1 MPVASG
7 VDAFTSFERLLRTLC
22 LNEFPCG
29 TGTWRSTLGEGE
41 QATQFITTT
50 RNYGSDKEQ
59 VETLEELVT
68 SSFSPYS
75 VDYSWSKE
83 AKQLREMA
91 VKSPWLISTEFI
103 LQHFQSLRIVDK
115 QVNRIDERMLQFPA
129 LKELTLSANQLST
142 VDCKY
147 LPRSLKVLELVAN
160 QISDLEPLCNR
171 PPALHHLGLSLNR
184 ISAVHEYLTGEF
196 WPYLLS
202 LDLSHNCLTELK
214 DLTQKL
220 QTLPK
225 LRNLALIGNP
235 LALIPG
241 YRGFT
246 VDSLRNL
253 SILDDTQ
260 ISADEKHHFKGLA
273 RRREFVRDEAQ
284 IIFKIQTVGG
294 IARPPELDVTEEAP
308 EYPVI
313 NRYYYVEFMFLED
326 FASKTS
332 TGQEDT
338 EKDEGKEEE
347 EEKKD
352 EELAKADNLLTTE
365 DHISINEDCQEN
377 TEVQSDGNVPVGT
390 FFTALE
396 SQAPS
401 AVPPEDEEENDKVPS
416 PPPELKLRPYRT
428 QNMQWTEESLG
439 NLEMGFIQTLVID
452 DLPALKQCLKQGL
465 KLAVK
470 EDKVLSYPPE
480 ETDDVQSIASQKK
493 SGKDKGDK
501 KEEKKE
507 KPKDP
512 KGGKKKKK
520 EPEIELIH
528 SPPEVT
534 ILGTYTLEL
543 KEFIDGENLAREVC
557 VCHVIERE
565 CIEEDQQDKHD
576 DKKEKTKKGD
586 GDASKGKKGK
596 EGKEKGKKPGK
607 LDKADSKAKISPPKG
622 TVEEE
627 TEEETPPPPPL
638 TVSLSVELVKWTTAQ
653 DSIPKVDTKESVIT

>member
-1 MPVASG
+1 
-7 VDAFTSFERLLRTLC
+7 
-22 LNEFPCG
+22 
-29 TGTWRSTLGEGE
+29 
-41 QATQFITTT
+41 
-50 RNYGSDKEQ
+50 
-59 VETLEELVT
+59 
-68 SSFSPYS
+68 
-75 VDYSWSKE
+75 
-83 AKQLREMA
+83 MA

-142 VDCKY
+142 VDSKY

-202 LDLSHNCLTELK
+202 LDLSYNCLTELK
-214 DLTQKL
+214 DLTQEI
-220 QTLPK
+220 T
-225 LRNLALIGNP
+225 N
-235 LALIPG
+235 LIPG

-332 TGQEDT
+332 TGQEDS

-365 DHISINEDCQEN
+365 DHISINGDCPEN
-377 TEVQSDGNVPVGT
+377 TEVQSNGN
-390 FFTALE
+390 ALE

-439 NLEMGFIQTLVID
+439 NLEMGFIQKLVID

-576 DKKEKTKKGD
+576 DKKVDIIDSVLVLKGIED
-586 GDASKGKKGK
+586 S
-596 EGKEKGKKPGK
+596 PK
-607 LDKADSKAKISPPKG
+607 LRAAI
-622 TVEEE
+622 
-627 TEEETPPPPPL
+627 
-638 TVSLSVELVKWTTAQ
+638 
-653 DSIPKVDTKESVIT
+653 

>member
-41 QATQFITTT
+41 QATQFVTTT

-59 VETLEELVT
+59 VEALEELVT

-115 QVNRIDERMLQFPA
+115 QVNRIDERMLKFPA

-147 LPRSLKVLELVAN
+147 LPRSLKLLSVFAN
-160 QISDLEPLCNR
+160 R
-171 PPALHHLGLSLNR
+171 
-184 ISAVHEYLTGEF
+184 
-196 WPYLLS
+196 PYLLS
-202 LDLSHNCLTELK
+202 LDLSYNCLTELK

-246 VDSLRNL
+246 VDSLRSL

-284 IIFKIQTVGG
+284 IIFQIQTVGG
-294 IARPPELDVTEEAP
+294 IARPLELDVTEEAP

-332 TGQEDT
+332 TGQEDS

-365 DHISINEDCQEN
+365 DHISINGDCQEN
-377 TEVQSDGNVPVGT
+377 TEVQSNGNVPVGT

-480 ETDDVQSIASQKK
+480 ETDEVQSIASQKK
-493 SGKDKGDK
+493 SGKDKEDK

-528 SPPEVT
+528 SPPDVT
-534 ILGTYTLEL
+534 VLGTYTFEL

-565 CIEEDQQDKHD
+565 CIEEDEQDKHN
-576 DKKEKTKKGD
+576 DKKEKKKKGD
-586 GDASKGKKGK
+586 GEASKGKKGK